1 MENLNIYLYVI
12 ILLLIVLIILAIIVL
27 VGIIFLYFN
36 KIATPKDLTNDKK
49 SSNSNTFYCTN
60 HPDTHSVGICM
71 ICQKSFC
78 AKCLCDHDR
87 LNFCHDHLKLYLE
100 NEWQQLETILT
111 EPNKPE
117 KAMILYDFKKIIWD
131 KENKPSYV
139 VTHYKINFQGDYI
152 ESFVSLYVKK
162 QDGYEMTKRLASF
175 KETYH
180 QQIN

>member
-12 ILLLIVLIILAIIVL
+12 ILLLIVLIILAIVVL
-27 VGIIFLYFN
+27 LGIIYLYLN
-36 KIATPKDLTNDKK
+36 KNLIKKEIFEDKK
-49 SSNSNTFYCTN
+49 AGKPNTFYCTN

-78 AKCLCDHDR
+78 EKCLCDHDR
-87 LNFCHDHLKLYLE
+87 LNFCKDHLKLYLE
-100 NEWQQLETILT
+100 NEWQQVETIKT
-111 EPNKPE
+111 EPNRPE
-117 KAMILYDFKKIIWD
+117 EALILYDFKNLIWN

-139 VTHYKINFQGDYI
+139 VTHYKINFENDFI
-152 ESFVSLYVKK
+152 ESFVTLYVKK